1 MKIKRLLPFAILPAL
16 LLTACK
22 SNPDSTTTEA
32 GVEETSGVS
41 YQLTELWKSDTLFL
55 TPESV
60 LYDADRNILFV
71 SNINNAPDQKDD
83 NGFISTV
90 GLNGEII
97 ELRWVEGLSAPKG
110 MGIDGDYL
118 YVTDVN
124 ELVVIDIPA
133 ASVVEKIPVKGAAF
147 LNDIAVTPEGKVYF
161 SDSNTGKI
169 HVYDQGN
176 LDDWINSGLER
187 PNGLFIEEERILL
200 SSMGSSD
207 LKSLDPATGEATI
220 LATGLGAGD
229 GVEFTG
235 IENLYLV
242 SDWNGEVFLVNTAEK
257 SSQSLLKTKDQK
269 INSADIGMNPDEQ
282 VVYVPTFFD
291 NRVVAYKLE
300 KK

>member
-1 MKIKRLLPFAILPAL
+1 MKILTSLFVLVAL
-16 LLTACK
+16 FLTACK
-22 SNPDSTTTEA
+22 STPDSTTTEA
-32 GVEETSGVS
+32 DTQENTGRV
-41 YQLTELWKSDTLFL
+41 YQLTELWKSDTVFI

-60 LYDADRNILFV
+60 LYDGDRNILFV
-71 SNINNAPDQKDD
+71 SNINNNPDQKDG

-90 GLNGEII
+90 GLNGELI

-133 ASVVEKIPVKGAAF
+133 ASIVERIPVKDAAF
-147 LNDIAVTPEGKVYF
+147 LNDIAVTPDGKVYF

-169 HVYDQGN
+169 HIYNKGN
-176 LDDWINSGLER
+176 LEEWVSEGLQR
-187 PNGLFIEEERILL
+187 PNGLYIENERILL
-200 SSMGSSD
+200 ASSGSND
-207 LKSLDPATGEATI
+207 LKEINPATGKATI

-242 SDWNGEVFLVNTAEK
+242 SDWNGEVFLVNTEDD
-257 SSQSLLKTKDQK
+257 STLSLLKTKDQK
-269 INSADIGMNPDEQ
+269 INTADIGMNPDEH

-300 KK
+300 EK